1 MKRQNHTISDISG
14 EEGQRRLDHYN
25 KWLMDPK
32 RSSGSTYPGY
42 FGTSRKVVKETV
54 EKKAKRAYNKRIV
67 THTLKGNEMK
77 AQSKL
82 FQATAIVNACA
93 DKAEALA
100 MIMKELEVT
109 KSNAFVYYTKVQK
122 AKGVEKETG
131 VKTEVKST
139 KTVKAPVKNTSKVT
153 EISQE
158 KYKEKVGEIDKVIAS
173 LKGKTA
179 TPFSGL
185 MA

>member
-14 EEGQRRLDHYN
+14 EEGQHRLDHYN

-67 THTLKGNEMK
+67 THTLKGNEMTK
-77 AQSKL
+77 VTKL
-82 FQATAIVNACA
+82 SQATDIVRANPEKAIALVAIM
-93 DKAEALA
+93 EALG
-100 MIMKELEVT
+100 VT
-109 KSNAFVYYTKVQK
+109 KSNAFVYYTKAQR
-122 AKGVEKETG
+122 ALGSDGANT
-131 VKTEVKST
+131 VKSDVKST
-139 KTVKAPVKNTSKVT
+139 KTVKAPAKNTSKVT

-158 KYKEKVGEIDKVIAS
+158 KYKDKVGEIDKVIAS
-173 LKGKTA
+173 LKGKAA